1 MLNLYL
7 KIIYIIFLTISSIL
21 FIYYIKLYAT
31 DNKLIYLFL
40 SILNTFIMLFIS
52 YKLFQNNNVS
62 LLLMTIF
69 IKVIPILLLIMID
82 TLIFKTKITFK
93 KGLGIFIVILGIL
106 LIENIRLPYLEKV

>member
-7 KIIYIIFLTISSIL
+7 KIIYIIFLTISSAL
-21 FIYYIKLYAT
+21 FVYYIKLYAT
-31 DNKLIYLFL
+31 YNKIIYLFL
-40 SILNTFIMLFIS
+40 SILTTFILLFFA

-82 TLIFKTKITFK
+82 TLIFKTKMTFK
-93 KGLGIFIVILGIL
+93 KGLGIFIVILGII
-106 LIENIRLPYLEKV
+106 LI